1 MKLRQLFIFTAHFL
15 FAGLFCQELPPMFH
29 FTPETYK
36 AANQNWMLGQHN
48 NGYIYVANNDGLLE
62 YNGSFWKLYPSPN
75 ETIIRSVNVIGNKVY
90 TGAYMDFGF
99 WEKDQTGMLKYISLP
114 EKLNLKVLE
123 DEQFWNIIEYSPFI
137 VFQSLSQLYILN
149 TDTNSIRTL
158 KAPNGIAKSY
168 FVNGNVFFQTPYNA
182 IYLVTNGEASLY
194 LNDALLQT
202 NKVINMFM
210 VNGRQLLLT
219 EGNGFYEVV
228 NNTLVKWGTTTNQ
241 ALENASVYSAIKL
254 KNGGFAVGTISKG
267 LMVFDAAGSLKYTI
281 AQKDGINNNTV
292 LSLFEDSEG
301 NLWMGLDNGLECIN
315 ATSSILKFNDK
326 TGILGTVYAIEVYNG
341 NLYLGTNQGLFV
353 KPENI
358 DAPFTLVPGTNGQ
371 VWSLFKYDNRLF
383 CGHDKG
389 TFVIDGLGN
398 TAKIIFNSSGTW
410 MFSTVANQ
418 ENVLLQG
425 NYEGISV
432 LKKEGNEW
440 AFSKKIN
447 GFDLSAKHFVATD
460 SLEVFVSHEYKG
472 VFRFT
477 LDNKLNLHSKVE
489 VETSAPKGKNAAVS
503 TLSGNVFYASK
514 EGFFSWSKSRKV
526 FEIDS
531 AVTKTINENGYASGK
546 CIADT
551 SGRLWFF
558 SLNDINYLT
567 NSLLSDAKR
576 VVSIPVAYALINPM
590 NGYETLVETNN
601 NTVLIGSTDGYL
613 ELNVT
618 YNSPPS
624 YKIYLDNVLL
634 KNIKGNSFQGA
645 VEGGSSFNQAYNHIA
660 FSVAVPEYNKFATKE
675 YSFRLK
681 GYNDEWGPWA
691 QNPKIEYNNLPF
703 GSYTFEA
710 KAKISNI
717 ETENSVSYN
726 FTIKRPWYFS
736 YWALALYMI
745 GTLGLV
751 IAVHNVYKKYYQ
763 NQQQKIIEESQ
774 RKLEYER
781 VQNEKVI
788 IELNNKQLQNDIE
801 NKNRELAA
809 STMSLIK
816 KNEFLTDIRNKLKN
830 SQAASDPAMKS
841 VFRDINKDLNE
852 EDTWNLF
859 KEAFNNVD
867 KDFLN
872 KVKALHPALTPNDL
886 RLCAYLRL
894 NLSSKEI
901 APLLN
906 ISARSVEVKRYRL
919 RKKMDLPHDDSLVEY
934 VLSI

>member
-1 MKLRQLFIFTAHFL
+1 MRFYSFYFL
-15 FAGLFCQELPPMFH
+15 FASFFFIPSNGQELPPMFH

-36 AANQNWMLGQHN
+36 AANQNWMVSQHD

-75 ETIIRSVNVIGNKVY
+75 ETIFRSVNVIGNRVY
-90 TGAYMDFGF
+90 TGSYMDFGF
-99 WEKDQTGMLKYISLP
+99 WEKNETGMLKYTSLP
-114 EKLNLKVLE
+114 EKLKIKVLE
-123 DEQFWNIIEYSPFI
+123 DEQFWNIIDFSPFI
-137 VFQSLSQLYILN
+137 VFQSLSQLYIFN
-149 TDTNSIRTL
+149 SETNSIRTL
-158 KAPNGIAKSY
+158 KSPSGIAKSY
-168 FVNGNVFFQTPYNA
+168 FVNGNIFFQTPYNA
-182 IYLVTNGEASLY
+182 IYLVNNGEASLY

-202 NKVINMFM
+202 NKIINMFM
-210 VNGRQLLLT
+210 VDGQQLLLT
-219 EGNGFYEVV
+219 ESNGFYEVV
-228 NNTLVKWGTTTNQ
+228 NNRLVKWDTPANK

-254 KNGGFAVGTISKG
+254 RNGGFAIGTISKG
-267 LMVFDAAGSLKYTI
+267 LLVFDAAGNLKYTI

-301 NLWMGLDNGLECIN
+301 NLWTGLDNGLECIN

-326 TGILGTVYAIEVYNG
+326 TGILGTVYAIEVFNG

-353 KPENI
+353 KPDNQE
-358 DAPFTLVPGTNGQ
+358 APFTLVPGTNGQ

-389 TFVIDGLGN
+389 TFVINQNSN
-398 TAKIIFNSSGTW
+398 TPKAIFNTSGTW

-432 LKKEGNEW
+432 LEKDGNEW
-440 AFSKKIN
+440 VFSKKIN
-447 GFDLSAKHFVATD
+447 GFSLSAKHFVATD

-477 LDNKLNLHSKVE
+477 LDNNFNLLSKVE
-489 VETSAPKGKNAAVS
+489 MVTTAPKGKNAAVS
-503 TLSGNVFYASK
+503 SLSGTVFYMSK
-514 EGFFSWSKSRKV
+514 DGFFSWNNSRKV
-526 FEIDS
+526 FEKDS

-546 CIADT
+546 CIAGT

-558 SLNDINYLT
+558 TVNNINYLT
-567 NSLLSDAKR
+567 NSLVSDSKR
-576 VVSIPVAYALINPM
+576 VVSIPVAYGLINPM

-613 ELNVT
+613 ELNAS
-618 YNSPPS
+618 YKKPPG

-634 KNIKGNSFQGA
+634 KNIKGNSFQG
-645 VEGGSSFNQAYNHIA
+645 VVQGGSSFNQSYNNVS
-660 FSVAVPEYNKFATKE
+660 FSVAVPEYHKFATKE

-681 GYNDEWGPWA
+681 GYNEEWGPWV

-717 ETENSVSYN
+717 ETENTVTYN
-726 FTIKRPWYFS
+726 FTINRPWYLT
-736 YWALALYMI
+736 YWALALYMV
-745 GTLGLV
+745 GTLGL
-751 IAVHNVYKKYYQ
+751 IILVHNVYKKHYQ
-763 NQQQKIIEESQ
+763 KQQRKIIEESQ

-781 VQNEKVI
+781 VQNEKMI
-788 IELNNKQLQNDIE
+788 IELNNKQLQIDIE

-830 SQAASDPAMKS
+830 SPVASDPALKS

-919 RKKMDLPHDDSLVEY
+919 RKKMGLPHDDSLVEY